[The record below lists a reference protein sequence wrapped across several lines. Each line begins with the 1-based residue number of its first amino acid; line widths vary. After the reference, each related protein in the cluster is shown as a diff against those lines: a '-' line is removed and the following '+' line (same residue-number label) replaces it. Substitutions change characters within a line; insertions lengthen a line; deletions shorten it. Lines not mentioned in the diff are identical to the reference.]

1 MALVKTL
8 TVVLPILALPAVV
21 GEVTYLALQA
31 VDLPIGNA
39 ELFRAVGAV
48 AAAWWAFFNALA
60 WRTFTMTRANH
71 QTLHGVKENPGGMV
85 RDMVAL
91 RVEITTLRE
100 DVRRVPAEAERRF
113 DGAVDRMVGLADG
126 LETRIARL
134 EDRHMGEEH
143 R

>member
-1 MALVKTL
+1 MKSL
-8 TVVLPILALPAVV
+8 TAVLPVLALPAVV
-21 GEVTYLALQA
+21 GEAVYLALQA

-39 ELFRAVGAV
+39 ELVRAVGAV
-48 AAAWWAFFNALA
+48 IAAWWAFFNALV

-71 QTLHGVKENPGGMV
+71 QTLHGVKESPGGMV
-85 RDMVAL
+85 RDMAAL
-91 RVEITTLRE
+91 RIEITTLRE
-100 DVRRVPAEAERRF
+100 DVRAVPAEAERRF